1 MAFAELGGVR
11 LFYTDEGAGAPV
23 MLFVHGYSCD
33 SHDWSWQL
41 PHFTRAHRVVAVDL
55 RGHGRSSVPDHGY
68 AATDFAGDLAALL
81 DQLGVE
87 RVVAVGHSL
96 GGVIV
101 STLAVEHPDRV
112 QALVAVD
119 PAYLLPDESGPML
132 AALQDALDAGDPA
145 AVMQEVLAEP
155 AAAALPDA
163 LRTWHLRRIA
173 GVPAHVLREAYAGQ
187 IAGPALRSTGVQ
199 YLARRSCPVLAFY
212 ASPAQATAEAEV
224 LSDPRSRVV
233 AWEGSGH
240 WLHQERP
247 AEFNALVDGWLES
260 LAG

>member
-1 MAFAELGGVR
+1 MAFADLGALR
-11 LFYTDEGAGAPV
+11 LFYTDEGAGEPV

-41 PHFTRAHRVVAVDL
+41 PHFTKKHRVLAVDL

-68 AATDFAGDLAALL
+68 QATDFAGDLAELL
-81 DQLGVE
+81 DHLGID

-101 STLAVEHPDRV
+101 STLAVEYPDRV
-112 QALVAVD
+112 AAVVAVD

-132 AALQDALDAGDPA
+132 AALKDALDNGDPA
-145 AVMQEVLAEP
+145 AVMQEVLGGPSAP
-155 AAAALPDA
+155 GLADA
-163 LRTWHLRRIA
+163 LRTWHLRRIE

-187 IAGPALRSTGVQ
+187 VSGPALRSTGNT

-212 ASPAQATAEAEV
+212 ASPEQADAEAAV

-247 AEFNALVDGWLES
+247 AELNALVDAWLETVT
-260 LAG
+260 A

>member
-1 MAFAELGGVR
+1 MAFAELGAVR
-11 LFYTDEGAGAPV
+11 LFYTDEGAGDPA

-55 RGHGRSSVPDHGY
+55 RGHGRSSVPEHGY
-68 AATDFAGDLAALL
+68 TATDFAGDLAALL
-81 DQLGVE
+81 DHLAIE

-101 STLAVEHPDRV
+101 STLAVEYPERV
-112 QALVAVD
+112 QAIVAVD

-132 AALQDALDAGDPA
+132 AALRDALEAGDPA

-163 LRTWHLRRIA
+163 LRTWHVRRIA

-187 IAGPALRSTGVQ
+187 IAGPALRSTGGP
-199 YLARRSCPVLAFY
+199 YLARRACPVLAFY
-212 ASPAQATAEAEV
+212 ANPAQAAAEAEV
-224 LSDPRSRVV
+224 LTDARSRVV

-247 AEFNALVDGWLES
+247 AELNMLVEGWLES
-260 LAG
+260 LPG

>member
-1 MAFAELGGVR
+1 MAFAELGAVR
-11 LFYTDEGAGAPV
+11 LFYTDEGAGDPAL
-23 MLFVHGYSCD
+23 LFVHGYSCD

-41 PHFTRAHRVVAVDL
+41 PHFTRDHRVIAVDL

-68 AATDFAGDLAALL
+68 QSTDFAADLDALL
-81 DQLGVE
+81 AHLGVD

-101 STLAVEHPDRV
+101 SALAVEFADRV
-112 QALVAVD
+112 AGLVAVD

-132 AALQDALDAGDPA
+132 AALKTALEDGDPA
-145 AVMQEVLAEP
+145 AVMQEVLGGPVEP
-155 AAAALPDA
+155 GLPDA
-163 LRTWHLRRIA
+163 LRAWHLRRIA

-187 IAGPALRSTGVQ
+187 VAGPALRSTGST
-199 YLARRSCPVLAFY
+199 YLARRTCPVLAFY
-212 ASPAQATAEAEV
+212 ANPAQADAEAA
-224 LSDPRSRVV
+224 LLTDARSRVV

-247 AEFNALVDGWLES
+247 AEFNMLVDGWLETI
-260 LAG
+260 AG